1 MEDLVATDLEEE
13 KEGVDSVEEILEDL
27 EDQLKC
33 MMPSAVNAERN
44 ARFHSNLLEPSRF
57 FAAIASGKARVQ
69 ETVR

>member
-1 MEDLVATDLEEE
+1 MEDHPADLVEDPRADPET
-13 KEGVDSVEEILEDL
+13 EILEGL
-27 EDQLKC
+27 C
-33 MMPSAVNAERN
+33 RNMMLFVQNAERN